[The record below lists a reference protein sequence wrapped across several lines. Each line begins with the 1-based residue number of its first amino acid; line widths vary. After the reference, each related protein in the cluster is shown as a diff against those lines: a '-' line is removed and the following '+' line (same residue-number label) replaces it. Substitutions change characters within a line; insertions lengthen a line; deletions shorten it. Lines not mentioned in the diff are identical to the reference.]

1 MRLIVAII
9 SIFFI
14 LVSSCTLSNRYEIQF
29 DCDNSTIE
37 TGGATIAVVETG
49 NNMTARMSNR
59 DGNVILTWNLDGIS
73 PGDWA
78 GERFRGT
85 HIEIKRQQYNWEYSG
100 NKVGILIE
108 VTDVTG
114 RTVSGKFSGLVGFG
128 DNAHKI
134 DNGVFRAYIKTE

>member
-1 MRLIVAII
+1 MRFIVAII
-9 SIFFI
+9 SIFFT
-14 LVSSCTLSNRYEIQF
+14 LVSSCTLSNRHEIQF
-29 DCDNSTIE
+29 DCDGSTIK
-37 TGGATIAVVETG
+37 TGGATIEVVETG

-59 DGNVILTWNLDGIS
+59 DGDVILAWNMNGKS

-85 HIEIKRQQYNWEYSG
+85 HIEIKCQQYNCEYSD

-134 DNGVFRAYIKTE
+134 DNGVFRAYIKAE